1 MRHDP
6 NLYGYDV
13 FYVFTYKYVY
23 KMYKKNNNLAN
34 HFIYFAMLYLFQ
46 FIFISW
52 SLQTTVLV
60 PDQLK
65 IRFKALITFQ
75 GLLLCF
81 GQHREGPPG
90 LQVDQDPAV
99 LLRD

>member
-13 FYVFTYKYVY
+13 FYVFTYIYVY
-23 KMYKKNNNLAN
+23 IMYKNTISWLTT
-34 HFIYFAMLYLFQ
+34 FYISYVVPISIYFYL
-46 FIFISW
+46 
-52 SLQTTVLV
+52 LVPQTIVLV

-65 IRFKALITFQ
+65 IRFETLIIFQ

>member
-1 MRHDP
+1 MDMM
-6 NLYGYDV
+6 Y
-13 FYVFTYKYVY
+13 FTYLHTY
-23 KMYKKNNNLAN
+23 MYIKCTKIEQLGLPLFMFRYAVPIS
-34 HFIYFAMLYLFQ
+34 IYFYFLVP
-46 FIFISW
+46 
-52 SLQTTVLV
+52 QTIVLV

-65 IRFKALITFQ
+65 IRFKTLITFQ